1 MSFLTSETDNKI
13 LDTVFIE
20 TKFNTL
26 LEEMHF
32 LIVLLGVSLIKND
45 TMYMHADCWVDHPL
59 WYNMIHNDCSI
70 LGKPCLNNGTVSVE

>member
-13 LDTVFIE
+13 RDTVFIE

-32 LIVLLGVSLIKND
+32 LIVLLGVSLTRGHSLKMIQGICMLIVGSIIKYD
-45 TMYMHADCWVDHPL
+45 T
-59 WYNMIHNDCSI
+59 
-70 LGKPCLNNGTVSVE
+70 T